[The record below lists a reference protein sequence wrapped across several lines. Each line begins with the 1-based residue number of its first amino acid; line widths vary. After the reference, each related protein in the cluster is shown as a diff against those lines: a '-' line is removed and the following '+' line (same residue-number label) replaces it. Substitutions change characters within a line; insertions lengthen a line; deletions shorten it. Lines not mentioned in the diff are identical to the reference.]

1 MVGHPLLEVVE
12 EEHHLRLFLRT
23 VLAGVEDR
31 VVVEVEHLLQ
41 LILQMGLV
49 VAGVEDHLQQGVE
62 VGDQKKV
69 LMVDEEQ
76 VAEMPRLEELQP
88 LGHLHQ
94 TATY

>member
-1 MVGHPLLEVVE
+1 MVDHPHPEVVE
-12 EEHHLRLFLRT
+12 EEHHHRLFLRR

-31 VVVEVEHLLQ
+31 AVVEVEHLLQ

-49 VAGVEDHLQQGVE
+49 AVGAEDHLQQGVE

-76 VAEMPRLEELQP
+76 VAEMP
-88 LGHLHQ
+88 
-94 TATY
+94 